1 MFFKKKS
8 VLPSITLSA
17 GDSVIYKGYLK
28 DLPIKEKIILQK
40 SIQFFSDPEPC
51 HIHRSAVALRLTEE
65 LYQKRSDPKEL
76 LRLLNEWT
84 ACPSADRFV
93 LISSENQEI
102 EGKA

>member
-17 GDSVIYKGYLK
+17 GDSVVYKGYLK
-28 DLPIKEKIILQK
+28 DLPLKEEIILQK
-40 SIQFFSDPEPC
+40 SIQFFNDPEPC

-65 LYQKRSDPKEL
+65 LYQKRSDPEEL

-84 ACPSADRFV
+84 ACSSVDRFV
-93 LISSENQEI
+93 LLSSENQKI